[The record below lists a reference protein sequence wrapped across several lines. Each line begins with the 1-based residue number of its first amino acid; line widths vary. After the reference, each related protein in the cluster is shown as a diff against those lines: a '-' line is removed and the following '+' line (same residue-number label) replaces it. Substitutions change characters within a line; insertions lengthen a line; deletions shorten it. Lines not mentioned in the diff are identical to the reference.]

1 MSKAFRGRKVTIARV
16 NWGPYGYRANDRAYV
31 HKHIITRGER
41 HDNEDDHDSETGDR
55 SPRCAQ
61 HVNPAVLLAQYGPY
75 QSGPP
80 LPHAPINRALP
91 LRSPT
96 FARVSRT
103 SEVSS
108 ARAVRDTCGN
118 VIKRRKPRT
127 NDNDRDVRA
136 NIPSQK

>member
-16 NWGPYGYRANDRAYV
+16 NWGPYGYRANDRACV

-75 QSGPP
+75 QSAPP
-80 LPHAPINRALP
+80 LPHAPINRALICT
-91 LRSPT
+91 LDDYAS
-96 FARVSRT
+96 SRDRT
-103 SEVSS
+103 WIGVPPQHSGLPNH
-108 ARAVRDTCGN
+108 RD
-118 VIKRRKPRT
+118 
-127 NDNDRDVRA
+127 
-136 NIPSQK
+136 S